1 MDKLNKKF
9 TILIIGLILL
19 TILLGFALIYAKY
32 ISSAYGNTKMAIAR
46 WDIKVNNLSI
56 KNNTNISNTLK
67 PIFPGNSNIAA
78 NIIAPTAE
86 GYFDLNFDF
95 TGADVSFKYEI
106 TPSVDSSSSV
116 KDLVATGY
124 SIADNGGE
132 FGNRVNLENYN
143 DKISDTVLL
152 NSPVKKRTIRI
163 YILWNDD
170 ETSQKMSDD
179 EDTNST
185 KSEKDPLFHVNIIFT
200 QVASW

>member
-1 MDKLNKKF
+1 MDKINKKF

-56 KNNTNISNTLK
+56 KDNTNISNTLK

-95 TGADVSFKYEI
+95 SGADVSFKYEI

-132 FGNRVNLENYN
+132 FGNRVNLKNYN
-143 DKISDTVLL
+143 DKISDTILL

-170 ETSQKMSDD
+170 ETSQEMSDD

-200 QVASW
+200 QVA

>member
-1 MDKLNKKF
+1 MDKINKKF

-56 KNNTNISNTLK
+56 KDNTNISNTLK

-200 QVASW
+200 QVAS

>member
-56 KNNTNISNTLK
+56 KDNTNISNTLK

-132 FGNRVNLENYN
+132 FGNRVNLKNYN
-143 DKISDTVLL
+143 DKISDTILL

-170 ETSQKMSDD
+170 ETSQEMSDD

-200 QVASW
+200 QVAS

>member
-1 MDKLNKKF
+1 MDKINKKF

-143 DKISDTVLL
+143 DKISDTILL

-200 QVASW
+200 QVAS

>member
-1 MDKLNKKF
+1 MDKINKKF

-56 KNNTNISNTLK
+56 KDNTNISNTLK

-95 TGADVSFKYEI
+95 SGADVSFKYEI

-132 FGNRVNLENYN
+132 FGNRVNLKNYN
-143 DKISDTVLL
+143 DKISDTILL

-170 ETSQKMSDD
+170 ETSQEMSDD

-200 QVASW
+200 QVAS

>member
-1 MDKLNKKF
+1 MDKINKKF

-56 KNNTNISNTLK
+56 KDNTNISNTLK

-95 TGADVSFKYEI
+95 SGADVSFKYEI

-200 QVASW
+200 QVAS

>member
-56 KNNTNISNTLK
+56 KDNTNISNTLK

-132 FGNRVNLENYN
+132 FGDRVNLENYN
-143 DKISDTVLL
+143 DKISDTILL

-170 ETSQKMSDD
+170 ETSQEMSDD

-200 QVASW
+200 QVA

>member
-132 FGNRVNLENYN
+132 FGDRVNLENYN
-143 DKISDTVLL
+143 DKISDTILL

-170 ETSQKMSDD
+170 ETSQEMSDD

-200 QVASW
+200 QVAS

>member
-143 DKISDTVLL
+143 DKISDTILL

-200 QVASW
+200 QVAS

>member
-1 MDKLNKKF
+1 MDKINKKF

-124 SIADNGGE
+124 SVADNGGE

-170 ETSQKMSDD
+170 ETSQEMSDD

-200 QVASW
+200 QVA

>member
-1 MDKLNKKF
+1 MDKINKKF

-143 DKISDTVLL
+143 DKISDTILL

-200 QVASW
+200 QVA

>member
-56 KNNTNISNTLK
+56 KDNTNISNTLK

-170 ETSQKMSDD
+170 ETSQEMSDD

-200 QVASW
+200 QVA

>member
-1 MDKLNKKF
+1 MDKINKKF

-19 TILLGFALIYAKY
+19 TTLLGFALIYAKY

-143 DKISDTVLL
+143 DKISDTILL

-170 ETSQKMSDD
+170 ETSQEMSDD

-200 QVASW
+200 QVA

>member
-46 WDIKVNNLSI
+46 WDIKVNNLSV
-56 KNNTNISNTLK
+56 KDNTNISNTLK

-95 TGADVSFKYEI
+95 SGADVSFKYEI

-143 DKISDTVLL
+143 DKISDTILL

-170 ETSQKMSDD
+170 ETSQEMSDD

-200 QVASW
+200 QVA

>member
-1 MDKLNKKF
+1 MNKLNKKF

-19 TILLGFALIYAKY
+19 TILFGFALIYAKY

-95 TGADVSFKYEI
+95 SGADVSFKYEI
-106 TPSVDSSSSV
+106 TPSVDSSSSI

-132 FGNRVNLENYN
+132 FGNRVNLKNYN
-143 DKISDTVLL
+143 DKISDTILL

-170 ETSQKMSDD
+170 ETSQEMSDD

-200 QVASW
+200 QVA

>member
-1 MDKLNKKF
+1 MDKINKKF

-143 DKISDTVLL
+143 DKISDTILL

-170 ETSQKMSDD
+170 ETSQEMSDD

-200 QVASW
+200 QVAS

>member
-124 SIADNGGE
+124 SVADNGGE

-143 DKISDTVLL
+143 DKISDTILL

-200 QVASW
+200 QVAS

>member
-1 MDKLNKKF
+1 MDKINKKF

-170 ETSQKMSDD
+170 ETSQEMSDD

-200 QVASW
+200 QVA

>member
-1 MDKLNKKF
+1 MDKINKKV
-9 TILIIGLILL
+9 TILIIGVILFI
-19 TILLGFALIYAKY
+19 ILLGFTLIYAKY
-32 ISSAYGNTKMAIAR
+32 ISSAYGDTKMSIAR
-46 WDIKVNNLSI
+46 WDIKVNDLSI

-67 PIFPGNSNIAA
+67 PIFPGNDNIAA

-86 GYFDLNFDF
+86 GYFDINFDF

-132 FGNRVNLENYN
+132 FGNRVNLKNYN
-143 DKISDTVLL
+143 DKISDTILL
-152 NSPVKKRTIRI
+152 NSTVKKRTIRI

-170 ETSQKMSDD
+170 ETSQQMSDD

-185 KSEKDPLFHVNIIFT
+185 KSEKDPLFHINIIFT
-200 QVASW
+200 QVAS

>member
-56 KNNTNISNTLK
+56 KDNTNISNTLK

-95 TGADVSFKYEI
+95 SG
-106 TPSVDSSSSV
+106 

-200 QVASW
+200 QVA

>member
-124 SIADNGGE
+124 SVADNGGE

-170 ETSQKMSDD
+170 ETSQEMSDD

-200 QVASW
+200 QVA

>member
-1 MDKLNKKF
+1 MDKINKKF

-132 FGNRVNLENYN
+132 FGNRVNLKNYN
-143 DKISDTVLL
+143 DKISDTILL

-200 QVASW
+200 QVAS

>member
-56 KNNTNISNTLK
+56 KDNTNISNTLK

-143 DKISDTVLL
+143 DKISDTILL

-200 QVASW
+200 QVA

>member
-1 MDKLNKKF
+1 MDKINKKF

-56 KNNTNISNTLK
+56 KDNTNISNTLK

-152 NSPVKKRTIRI
+152 NSPVKKRTVRI

-170 ETSQKMSDD
+170 ETSQEMSDD

-200 QVASW
+200 QVAS

>member
-56 KNNTNISNTLK
+56 KDNTNISNTLK

-143 DKISDTVLL
+143 DKISDTILL

-170 ETSQKMSDD
+170 ETSQEMSDD

-200 QVASW
+200 QVA

>member
-56 KNNTNISNTLK
+56 KDNTNISNTLK

-95 TGADVSFKYEI
+95 SGADVSFKYEI
-106 TPSVDSSSSV
+106 TPSVDSSSSI

-170 ETSQKMSDD
+170 ETSQEMSDD

-200 QVASW
+200 QVA

>member
-1 MDKLNKKF
+1 MDKINKKF

-95 TGADVSFKYEI
+95 SGADVSFKYEI

-170 ETSQKMSDD
+170 ETSQEMSDD

-200 QVASW
+200 QVAS

>member
-1 MDKLNKKF
+1 MDKINKKF

-95 TGADVSFKYEI
+95 SGADVSFKYEI

-200 QVASW
+200 QVAS

>member
-56 KNNTNISNTLK
+56 KDNTNISNTLK

-95 TGADVSFKYEI
+95 SGADVSFKYEI

-200 QVASW
+200 QVA